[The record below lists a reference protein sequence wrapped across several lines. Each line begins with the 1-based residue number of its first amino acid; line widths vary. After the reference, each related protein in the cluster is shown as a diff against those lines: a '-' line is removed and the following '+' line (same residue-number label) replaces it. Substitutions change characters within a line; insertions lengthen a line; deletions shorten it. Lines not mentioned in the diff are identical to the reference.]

1 MFDAGF
7 LEFLIIG
14 IIALVVIGPERLPGV
29 ARTVGGW
36 IGKARAFVDNT
47 KRDIEREINAT
58 EMRELLDNQK
68 KEIDELRNIVDDTKQ
83 SFQQQAS
90 DVKKSFTE
98 SATTLQESL
107 KTDDTASDSKASDQ
121 SLSSNSKS
129 TSSAKTDEQ

>member
-58 EMRELLDNQK
+58 EMRELLDSQK
-68 KEIDELRNIVDDTKQ
+68 KEIDELRNIVDDTKE
-83 SFQQQAS
+83 SFKKQAS
-90 DVKKSFTE
+90 DVSKSFTD
-98 SATTLQESL
+98 SAQVLQESV
-107 KTDDTASDSKASDQ
+107 KADTQPSGTTASDTALESGQKSNKA
-121 SLSSNSKS
+121 
-129 TSSAKTDEQ
+129 AKQNDE

>member
-58 EMRELLDNQK
+58 EMRELLDSQK

-90 DVKKSFTE
+90 DVKNSFTE
-98 SATTLQESL
+98 SASTLQESL
-107 KTDDTASDSKASDQ
+107 KIDEASPDTKASDE
-121 SLSSNSKS
+121 SLSSNSKTNRS
-129 TSSAKTDEQ
+129 VNKDE

>member
-58 EMRELLDNQK
+58 EMRELLDSQK
-68 KEIDELRNIVDDTKQ
+68 KEIDELRNIVDDTKE
-83 SFQQQAS
+83 SFKKQAS
-90 DVKKSFTE
+90 DVSKSFTD
-98 SATTLQESL
+98 SAQVLQESV
-107 KTDDTASDSKASDQ
+107 KADTQSSGTTSSDTALESGQKSNKA
-121 SLSSNSKS
+121 
-129 TSSAKTDEQ
+129 AKQNDE

>member
-7 LEFLIIG
+7 LEMLVIG
-14 IIALVVIGPERLPGV
+14 IIALVVIGPERLPAV

-58 EMRELLDNQK
+58 EMRELLDSQK
-68 KEIDELRNIVDDTKQ
+68 KEIDELRNIMDDTKQ
-83 SFQQQAS
+83 SFQKEAS
-90 DVKKSFTE
+90 EVKKSFTE
-98 SATTLQESL
+98 SASSLQDSL
-107 KTDDTASDSKASDQ
+107 KADSSSDTKPSEQ

-129 TSSAKTDEQ
+129 HSPVKTDE

>member
-7 LEFLIIG
+7 LEMLVIG
-14 IIALVVIGPERLPGV
+14 IIALVVIGPERLPAV

-58 EMRELLDNQK
+58 EMRELLDSQK
-68 KEIDELRNIVDDTKQ
+68 KEIDELRNIMDDTKQ
-83 SFQQQAS
+83 SFQKEAS
-90 DVKKSFTE
+90 EVKKSFTE
-98 SATTLQESL
+98 SASSLQDSL
-107 KTDDTASDSKASDQ
+107 KADSSSDTKPSEQ

-129 TSSAKTDEQ
+129 NSPVKTDE

>member
-7 LEFLIIG
+7 LEMLVIG

-29 ARTVGGW
+29 ARTIGGW

-58 EMRELLDNQK
+58 DMRELLDSQK
-68 KEIDELRNIVDDTKQ
+68 KEIDELRNIMDDTKE
-83 SFQQQAS
+83 SFKKQAS
-90 DVKKSFTE
+90 EVTKSFTE
-98 SATTLQESL
+98 SASTLQESL
-107 KTDDTASDSKASDQ
+107 KTDTASDSNASDK

-129 TSSAKTDEQ
+129 NSPVKTDEQ

>member
-7 LEFLIIG
+7 LEMLVIG
-14 IIALVVIGPERLPGV
+14 IIALVVIGPERLPAV

-58 EMRELLDNQK
+58 EMRELLDSQK
-68 KEIDELRNIVDDTKQ
+68 KEIDELRNIMDDTKQ
-83 SFQQQAS
+83 SFQKEAS
-90 DVKKSFTE
+90 EVKKSFTD
-98 SATTLQESL
+98 SASSLQDSL
-107 KTDDTASDSKASDQ
+107 KADSSSDTKPSEQ

-129 TSSAKTDEQ
+129 NSPVKTDE

>member
-68 KEIDELRNIVDDTKQ
+68 KEIDELRNIVDDTKE
-83 SFQQQAS
+83 SFQKQAS
-90 DVKKSFTE
+90 EVTTSFKE
-98 SATTLQESL
+98 SAQVLQEST
-107 KTDDTASDSKASDQ
+107 KTDNGYQFEATNR
-121 SLSSNSKS
+121 SL
-129 TSSAKTDEQ
+129 

>member
-14 IIALVVIGPERLPGV
+14 IIALVVIGPERLPSV

-47 KRDIEREINAT
+47 KRDIEREFNAT

-68 KEIDELRNIVDDTKQ
+68 KEIDELRNIVDDTKD
-83 SFQQQAS
+83 SFKKQAS
-90 DVKKSFTE
+90 EVTKSFTD
-98 SATTLQESL
+98 SAKVLQE
-107 KTDDTASDSKASDQ
+107 
-121 SLSSNSKS
+121 N
-129 TSSAKTDEQ
+129 AKTDAPSEKTSDKELGSSPKPNKTANQNDE

>member
-7 LEFLIIG
+7 LEMLIIG

-29 ARTVGGW
+29 ARTIGGW

-58 EMRELLDNQK
+58 EMRELLDSQK
-68 KEIDELRNIVDDTKQ
+68 KEIDELRNIMDDTKQ
-83 SFQQQAS
+83 SFQKQAS
-90 DVKKSFTE
+90 EVTKSFTD
-98 SATTLQESL
+98 SAKVLQESV
-107 KTDDTASDSKASDQ
+107 KSDTPASDTKTSDK

-129 TSSAKTDEQ
+129 NSSVKNDE

>member
-7 LEFLIIG
+7 LEMLVIG

-29 ARTVGGW
+29 ARTIGGW

-58 EMRELLDNQK
+58 DMRELLDSQK
-68 KEIDELRNIVDDTKQ
+68 KEIDELRNIMDDTKE
-83 SFQQQAS
+83 SFKKQAS
-90 DVKKSFTE
+90 EVTKSFTE
-98 SATTLQESL
+98 SASTLQESL
-107 KTDDTASDSKASDQ
+107 KTDTASDSSASDK

-129 TSSAKTDEQ
+129 NSPVKTDEQ

>member
-14 IIALVVIGPERLPGV
+14 IIALVVIGPERLPSV
-29 ARTVGGW
+29 ARTIGGW

-68 KEIDELRNIVDDTKQ
+68 KEIDELRNIVDDTKE
-83 SFQQQAS
+83 SFKKQAS
-90 DVKKSFTE
+90 EVTTSFKE
-98 SATTLQESL
+98 SAQVLQETT
-107 KTDDTASDSKASDQ
+107 KTEPQSSEKSSDAALSASPKPNTTAKQ
-121 SLSSNSKS
+121 N
-129 TSSAKTDEQ
+129 DE

>member
-68 KEIDELRNIVDDTKQ
+68 KEIDELRNIVDDTKE
-83 SFQQQAS
+83 SFKKQAS
-90 DVKKSFTE
+90 EVTTSFKE
-98 SATTLQESL
+98 SAQVLQEST
-107 KTDDTASDSKASDQ
+107 KTDDATSDTKASDK
-121 SLSSNSKS
+121 SLSSHSKTNSSVNK
-129 TSSAKTDEQ
+129 DE